1 MRRGPKE
8 MRAMVGATLAAAAY
22 ATAAFAA
29 EALVPVAY
37 PSEFDIHSSGTV
49 EPVVYAEASGE
60 FTNPTDRKGIEAI
73 CENSRRMG
81 LATRMPVFEAG
92 DDKPIATRTWDF
104 ANERHSAHYTVR
116 HDYVCDRAGPPATS
130 GDALCDCTYRVK
142 PKYSAH
148 IRNQVDGN
156 VEVIDIDMS
165 RRTAR
170 RRVMPGRLS
179 LDLDRGEALVKRLA
193 PEIVGRDVVAGIP
206 CVVRRQGLGGANF
219 MDLCV
224 SEDPDRL
231 LPAALRFRTLSEYQP
246 SPSGK
251 GAYRRS
257 KTEKVVINAVAD
269 SAVFAI
275 PSGLDIKDVK

>member
-148 IRNQVDGN
+148 IRNQIDGN

-165 RRTAR
+165 RRSAR
-170 RRVMPGRLS
+170 RRLAPGKLS
-179 LDLDRGEALVKRLA
+179 LELDRGEALVKRLA
-193 PEIVGRDVVAGIP
+193 PEVVGRDLVAGIP
-206 CVVRRQGLGGANF
+206 CVVRRQSLGGANHL
-219 MDLCV
+219 DLCV

-231 LPAALRFRTLSEYQP
+231 LPPALRFRTLSEVQP
-246 SPSGK
+246 SPSGT
-251 GAYRRS
+251 GAYRWM
-257 KTEKVVINAVAD
+257 KTEKVVIHALAD

-275 PSGLDIKDVK
+275 PSGLDVKDMK